1 MEDVVFEFRLPE
13 FGILLLALFL
23 IYGITWLK
31 NFIEAQL
38 GPPAIRATGGTAPP
52 LDEASDEAPED
63 PPEAASGEPAGTP

>member
-1 MEDVVFEFRLPE
+1 MEDVAFEFRLPE

-38 GPPAIRATGGTAPP
+38 GPPPKAAAAGTAPP
-52 LDEASDEAPED
+52 LDEVSDDGPENLAEAPS
-63 PPEAASGEPAGTP
+63 PEPADTP